1 MAPRALRPYQVEA
14 TESVERA
21 WAEGKPR
28 VSVVLPTG
36 TGKAEPVTNEIP
48 TPDGVRR
55 FGDLKVGD
63 QVYSVDGTAVEVTG
77 VHEQGVRDI
86 YRITFSDGVSTLA
99 DGDHLWTV
107 NTLGSDYRHTF
118 TTKHLLGAGLL
129 DRIAGEFRFSIP
141 MCQPTQMSDVVPSRR
156 DREERV
162 EAYVRANGGK
172 VQMDGSVT
180 VPITDDASEIQE
192 IVWSLGGTATMYPDT
207 MHIHVSGRMFAEL
220 RWYRGSVTSTRR
232 IVAIEPA
239 GSAECRCI
247 TVDHPTHL
255 YLTGRAHIV
264 THNSTVIASVATRAR
279 REGKRVLLLAHRTE
293 LLDQMAGAVEAVEPS
308 GEKVGIVAADRDEN
322 STNIVAASFQTLARS
337 PQRLAALGHRDVI
350 LADECFPA
358 GTLMADG
365 TPIENVRVGDLVD
378 SWDEETRTFTK
389 ARVERITA
397 AVPSALVRVTLETG
411 ETVVCTPGHPFLT
424 ENLTWVEA
432 KSLEGR
438 HVVRKAGT
446 EPVENIVAAVRVD
459 HVEVLEP
466 GRDGMFGGV
475 CPDGLVYNLEVERT
489 HTYLIE
495 GSIIVHNCHHI
506 SAKSYLKVI
515 EDMGAMDDASGVKS
529 CGFTATM
536 YRDDGKALGDVWNH
550 VVFERDLIWAIEEG
564 FLIPPKGKTVA
575 IPGLNKLA
583 SIKNQ
588 GGDYK
593 QTELDEVMGASVE
606 STVDAILRHCP
617 NAAMIVF
624 AVSVDHAKKL
634 AEILTANGVP
644 ARDVTGAH
652 NREYRETAYKDF
664 REGRLNCLVTVQ
676 VLTEGA
682 DFPRCDTVVMARPT
696 RSKVLFCFD
705 QETEILTGR
714 GWVNG
719 MHLRDEDVVAQW
731 DDKSGEVSFVRP
743 THRFTRPV
751 NDGER
756 MVSLELPS
764 TSIRVTEDHRV
775 YHRPKG
781 AAQVDEWRVSA
792 ARDLADH
799 PRRQVWIPSAGCGTF
814 DGVPLTDDEIRL
826 IAWITTDGSVHRN
839 TRSAHISQSK
849 PGNVLDIER
858 VIRSCGIK
866 YSTYTTDKPTNYGER
881 KYPLVRYTM
890 SFGMPRG
897 RDSHLKGW
905 AHLDQWMF
913 KSDLDAFAADGA
925 KEVRRRWENATEQQW
940 DVFMSTFNAANG
952 ANTDVSK
959 LNWTPRSMHIALSNL
974 PFAEW
979 VQAMCVQRGWSA
991 SLVQHKGRT
1000 DVWMLH
1006 AKKLTRRRVGGGDG
1020 RPSWVYE
1027 EPDPSEQVWCV
1038 TVPSGAV
1045 VTRRHGKA
1053 VILGQCQMVGRAV
1066 RMYTDP
1072 LTGKQKTEAVVL
1084 DLTGVVRDMKLASLT
1099 DLYPEAEQQVFDS
1112 EGTERTD
1119 DEEFMDEYLDR
1130 PSKKERKGRLE
1141 LEDIDLIGERP
1152 RSKVLWLR
1160 TGPLNESLDEI
1171 AFMPLKHPGEYVF
1184 LYPTVNRIGSDPVGL
1199 GYLNRQG
1206 VVGFLRDPSGAII
1219 KGTISQAMDGAEK
1232 LAGPQNYI
1240 RNDAGWRRPGV
1251 APSER
1256 QVHLG
1261 VNLGIPNATELSRGE
1276 LSDRISEKFANQVFR
1291 DVVRKYPDLPTS

>member
-1 MAPRALRPYQVEA
+1 MSHVTPRVLRPYQIEA

-63 QVYSVDGTAVEVTG
+63 LVYSVDGTAVEVTG

-107 NTLGSDYRHTF
+107 NTLGSDHHHTF
-118 TTKHLLGAGLL
+118 TTKHLLGTGLL
-129 DRIAGEFRFSIP
+129 DRTIGEFRFSIP

-207 MHIHVSGRMFAEL
+207 MHIHVPGHMFADL
-220 RWYRGSVTSTRR
+220 RWHRGSVTPTRR
-232 IVAIEPA
+232 IIAIEPA

-264 THNSTVIASVATRAR
+264 THNSTVIANVATRAR

-322 STNIVAASFQTLARS
+322 SAAIVAASFQTLARS
-337 PQRLAALGHRDVI
+337 PQRLAALGRRDVI
-350 LADECFPA
+350 LADE
-358 GTLMADG
+358 
-365 TPIENVRVGDLVD
+365 
-378 SWDEETRTFTK
+378 
-389 ARVERITA
+389 
-397 AVPSALVRVTLETG
+397 
-411 ETVVCTPGHPFLT
+411 
-424 ENLTWVEA
+424 
-432 KSLEGR
+432 
-438 HVVRKAGT
+438 
-446 EPVENIVAAVRVD
+446 
-459 HVEVLEP
+459 
-466 GRDGMFGGV
+466 
-475 CPDGLVYNLEVERT
+475 
-489 HTYLIE
+489 
-495 GSIIVHNCHHI
+495 CHHI

-634 AEILTANGVP
+634 SEMLTANGVP

-781 AAQVDEWRVSA
+781 AAQGAGWRVSA
-792 ARDLADH
+792 ARDLADQ

-826 IAWITTDGSVHRN
+826 IAWITTGGSVHRK

-849 PGNVLDIER
+849 PVNVLDIER

-866 YSTYTTDKPTNYGER
+866 YGTYTTDKPTNYGER
-881 KYPLVRYTM
+881 KHPLVRYTM

-913 KSDLDAFAADGA
+913 KSDLDAFTADGA
-925 KEVRRRWENATEQQW
+925 EDVRRRWESATEQQW
-940 DVFMSTFNAANG
+940 DVFMSTLNAANG

-979 VQAMCVQRGWSA
+979 VQAMCVQRGWSS

-1006 AKKLTRRRVGGGDG
+1006 AKKLTRRSVGGGDG

-1119 DEEFMDEYLDR
+1119 DEEFMDAYLDR

-1160 TGPLNESLDEI
+1160 TGPLNENLDEI

-1184 LYPTVNRIGSDPVGL
+1184 LYPPVNRIGSDPVGL